1 MDAKIERIIQWL
13 CDLMAEKGY
22 SQSVRESDKVICHRD
37 YGETFT
43 IRISQ
48 STALSEPNVFAKL
61 DLEKTHHPYK
71 PGESFPTL
79 TVLIAENGEAYYFV
93 GGQRYGLEPMNFS
106 IVMKL

>member
-13 CDLMAEKGY
+13 CELMAEKGY
-22 SQSVRESDKVICHRD
+22 SQSDRGADKVVCERN

-43 IRISQ
+43 IQISQ
-48 STALSEPNVFAKL
+48 CTASFEPDVFAKL
-61 DLEKTHHPYK
+61 VLEKTHHPCK

-79 TVLIAENGEAYYFV
+79 TVFIAENGEAYYFV